1 MTTAWLS
8 LCRLLLL
15 LFPLLRV
22 GLLLPLLGRG
32 LLFLLPTGFLF
43 LSEQEVERLRDRDV
57 TLRNLEQEQVELV
70 RKNLQIFDDIITDLV
85 RGRIILSP

>member
-43 LSEQEVERLRDRDV
+43 LSDQEVERLRDRDV
-57 TLRNLEQEQVELV
+57 TLRNLEQEQV
-70 RKNLQIFDDIITDLV
+70 RQIRSNLQIIADIKTD
-85 RGRIILSP
+85 